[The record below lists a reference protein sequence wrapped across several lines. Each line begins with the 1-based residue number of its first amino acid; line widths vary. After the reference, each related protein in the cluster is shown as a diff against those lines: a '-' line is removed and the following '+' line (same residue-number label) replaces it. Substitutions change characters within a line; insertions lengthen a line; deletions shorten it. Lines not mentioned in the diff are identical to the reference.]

1 MAENKS
7 TTKKTEKTYTE
18 SQVDELVKKAVK
30 QALEENKAQTIV
42 QVSKEEYVTVLL
54 ITAIADDTSVS
65 VGEIGKINRAG
76 NTLDIEKK
84 TFLQCMG
91 NPVVDTL
98 LRKRKLIVVNGL
110 TDEERERFGL
120 LYEEGEL
127 LTQKAYFKLLDFK
140 RDEIVGI
147 FEKLCEEHK
156 RVVAKMY
163 MTAYFDKQD
172 NRVNLETVRD
182 LNRISKSVEK
192 DGLFKTIID
201 DIGAKLSD

>member
-1 MAENKS
+1 MAENKT

-18 SQVDELVKKAVK
+18 KQVDELIKKAVK
-30 QALEENKAQTIV
+30 QALEENQAQTIV

-54 ITAIADDTSVS
+54 ITAVADDTSVS

-127 LTQKAYFKLLDFK
+127 LTQKAYFKLLDFT
-140 RDEIVGI
+140 REEIVSI

-163 MTAYFDKQD
+163 MTAYFDKND

-182 LNRISKSVEK
+182 LNRLSKSVEK

>member
-1 MAENKS
+1 MAENKT

-18 SQVDELVKKAVK
+18 KQVDELIKKAVK
-30 QALEENKAQTIV
+30 QALEENQAQTIV

-54 ITAIADDTSVS
+54 ITAVADDTSVS

-127 LTQKAYFKLLDFK
+127 LTQKAYFKLLDFT
-140 RDEIVGI
+140 REEIVSI
-147 FEKLCEEHK
+147 FEKLCDEHK

-163 MTAYFDKQD
+163 MTAYFDKND

-182 LNRISKSVEK
+182 LNRLSKSVEK

>member
-1 MAENKS
+1 MAENK
-7 TTKKTEKTYTE
+7 TTIKKTEKTYTE
-18 SQVDELVKKAVK
+18 KQVDELIKKAVK
-30 QALEENKAQTIV
+30 QALEENQAQTIV

-54 ITAIADDTSVS
+54 ITAVADDTSVS

-127 LTQKAYFKLLDFK
+127 LTQKAYFKLLDFT
-140 RDEIVGI
+140 REEIVSI

-163 MTAYFDKQD
+163 MTAYFDKND

-182 LNRISKSVEK
+182 LNRLSKSVEK

>member
-1 MAENKS
+1 MAENKT
-7 TTKKTEKTYTE
+7 TTKKPEKTYTE
-18 SQVDELVKKAVK
+18 KQVNDLIKKAVK
-30 QALEENKAQTIV
+30 QALEENQAQTIV

-54 ITAIADDTSVS
+54 ITAVADDTSVS
-65 VGEIGKINRAG
+65 IGEIGKINRAG

-127 LTQKAYFKLLDFK
+127 LTQKAYFKLLDFT
-140 RDEIVGI
+140 REEIVSI

-163 MTAYFDKQD
+163 MTAYFDRND

-182 LNRISKSVEK
+182 LNRLSKSVEK

>member
-1 MAENKS
+1 MAENK
-7 TTKKTEKTYTE
+7 TATKKTEKTYTE
-18 SQVDELVKKAVK
+18 KQVDELIKKAVK
-30 QALEENKAQTIV
+30 QALEENQAQTIV

-54 ITAIADDTSVS
+54 ITAVADDTSVS

-127 LTQKAYFKLLDFK
+127 LTQKAYFKLLDFT
-140 RDEIVGI
+140 REEIVSI
-147 FEKLCEEHK
+147 FEKLCDEHK

-163 MTAYFDKQD
+163 MTAYFDRND

-182 LNRISKSVEK
+182 LNRLSKSVEK

>member
-1 MAENKS
+1 MAENKN
-7 TTKKTEKTYTE
+7 TTKKPEKTYTE
-18 SQVDELVKKAVK
+18 KQVDELIKKAVK
-30 QALEENKAQTIV
+30 QALEENQAQTIV

-54 ITAIADDTSVS
+54 ITAVADDTSVS
-65 VGEIGKINRAG
+65 IGEIGKINRAG

-127 LTQKAYFKLLDFK
+127 LTQKAYFKLLDFT
-140 RDEIVGI
+140 REEIVSI

-163 MTAYFDKQD
+163 MTAYFDKND

-182 LNRISKSVEK
+182 LNRLSKSVEK

>member
-1 MAENKS
+1 MAENKT

-18 SQVDELVKKAVK
+18 KQVDELIKKAVK
-30 QALEENKAQTIV
+30 QALEENQAQTIV

-54 ITAIADDTSVS
+54 IAAVADETSVS

-127 LTQKAYFKLLDFK
+127 LTQKAYFKLLDFT
-140 RDEIVGI
+140 REEIVSI

-163 MTAYFDKQD
+163 MTAYFDKND

-182 LNRISKSVEK
+182 LNRLSKSVEK

-201 DIGAKLSD
+201 DIGANLSD

>member
-1 MAENKS
+1 MAENKT

-18 SQVDELVKKAVK
+18 KQVDELIKKAVK
-30 QALEENKAQTIV
+30 QALEENQAQTIV

-54 ITAIADDTSVS
+54 ITAVADDTSVS
-65 VGEIGKINRAG
+65 IGEIGKINRAG

-127 LTQKAYFKLLDFK
+127 LTQKAYFKLLDFT
-140 RDEIVGI
+140 REEIVSI

-163 MTAYFDKQD
+163 MTAYFDKND

-182 LNRISKSVEK
+182 LNRLSKSVEK

>member
-1 MAENKS
+1 MAENKT

-18 SQVDELVKKAVK
+18 KQVDDLIKKAVK
-30 QALEENKAQTIV
+30 QALEENQAQTIV

-54 ITAIADDTSVS
+54 ITAVADDTSVS

-127 LTQKAYFKLLDFK
+127 LTQKAYFKLLDFT
-140 RDEIVGI
+140 REEIVSI

-163 MTAYFDKQD
+163 MTAYFDKND

-182 LNRISKSVEK
+182 LNRLSKSVEK